1 MRVESLGFDLP
12 GLDSNP
18 FSAIPLEGEK
28 SELYVGRT
36 DIRNRLAQY
45 IKFCSTRR
53 ILMVGDLGSGRTSLL
68 RCSALEAPKSVHIDH
83 ISAANPGESLLQR
96 IYSELIDYDLPKN
109 PLELI
114 KRMVDYSQTF
124 TESLPLIVI
133 DTPNVEDSVLLVAL
147 SDVLPSLE
155 RLRAVIVVVVESRQR
170 MNISEHVMHSFD
182 KIETLHPLSVDE
194 VQALIEKRIASVTN
208 NNFTLSLDHARTI
221 HEKTGGLP
229 LEVIKFMRDAIDN
242 FRSSGDN
249 GFSTTNLPLTVN
261 DRVEPS
267 TPVEQ
272 VENDVEHQSSDI
284 IDASIP
290 WEQRESPTDVLTI
303 ETDSNLFD
311 FDLDLDGLSE
321 SQQLDTPVEDF
332 AYSAK
337 PDTDEVIMTDERAKP
352 VIDAGAFGGLLGRT
366 REYVKTEKK
375 EPEEMVN
382 QPTNDGTE
390 LWVSKEMVEPE
401 ERIDFEEHNSA
412 ELIHDEVG
420 FDLPTDIEPEDDYAQ
435 DEGLDG
441 LNSHSESVIH
451 PTEISTIISLLS
463 KLVKPQDSQPQRSGN
478 NFIQSLLNLRED
490 KFSEKV
496 DYPLDPLALSSLTAN
511 ESYILSIAKVRKY
524 SPSDKEI
531 LAHLDVK
538 RPRLS
543 QISNKL
549 LKSGILNARMKGR
562 SRYYQLT
569 QSAKAQ
575 LIAWG
580 VMESDA

>member
-1 MRVESLGFDLP
+1 
-12 GLDSNP
+12 
-18 FSAIPLEGEK
+18 
-28 SELYVGRT
+28 
-36 DIRNRLAQY
+36 
-45 IKFCSTRR
+45 
-53 ILMVGDLGSGRTSLL
+53 
-68 RCSALEAPKSVHIDH
+68 
-83 ISAANPGESLLQR
+83 
-96 IYSELIDYDLPKN
+96 
-109 PLELI
+109 
-114 KRMVDYSQTF
+114 
-124 TESLPLIVI
+124 
-133 DTPNVEDSVLLVAL
+133 
-147 SDVLPSLE
+147 
-155 RLRAVIVVVVESRQR
+155 
-170 MNISEHVMHSFD
+170 
-182 KIETLHPLSVDE
+182 
-194 VQALIEKRIASVTN
+194 
-208 NNFTLSLDHARTI
+208 
-221 HEKTGGLP
+221 
-229 LEVIKFMRDAIDN
+229 
-242 FRSSGDN
+242 
-249 GFSTTNLPLTVN
+249 
-261 DRVEPS
+261 
-267 TPVEQ
+267 
-272 VENDVEHQSSDI
+272 
-284 IDASIP
+284 
-290 WEQRESPTDVLTI
+290 
-303 ETDSNLFD
+303 
-311 FDLDLDGLSE
+311 
-321 SQQLDTPVEDF
+321 
-332 AYSAK
+332 
-337 PDTDEVIMTDERAKP
+337 MTDERAKP

-401 ERIDFEEHNSA
+401 ERMDFEEHNSA

-420 FDLPTDIEPEDDYAQ
+420 FDSPSDIEPEDDYAL

-441 LNSHSESVIH
+441 LNSHSESVIN

-463 KLVKPQDSQPQRSGN
+463 KLVKPQDSQPQRRGN
-478 NFIQSLLNLRED
+478 NFIQSLLNLREN

-531 LAHLDVK
+531 LAHLEVK

-562 SRYYQLT
+562 SRYYELT